1 MPTSPEKP
9 DASRQRRSRF
19 KPQAKAGLRLEERDE
34 ELLCDLFT
42 HRAMSREQ
50 LQALYFPSV
59 VRANA
64 RLRLLFDHR
73 FVARYYPPASPF
85 GTQAVYS
92 LGRAALPIVAR
103 RLELDLPEVAR
114 RARVSQTPTF
124 IEHTLAVVDIY
135 LAFRQAVEEE
145 GHEDVEIERWL
156 GEFDCRHDWDIRAE
170 GGRWRKEAFKPD
182 GFVRLMAGGAYHDF
196 FIEADL
202 GHTSSRQFLGKLQT
216 HQRYL
221 ESGLFEDTFGGDSF
235 RTLVVTTGGRRLRNL
250 RALVEEQ
257 RSDLFW
263 FATFASLKRDGAL
276 GAIWQAPSEEEGR
289 RLLDGLLND
298 VLGSQPP

>member
-1 MPTSPEKP
+1 M
-9 DASRQRRSRF
+9 
-19 KPQAKAGLRLEERDE
+19 RLEERDE

-50 LQALYFPSV
+50 LQRLHFPSL

-92 LGRAALPIVAR
+92 LGRAALPTVAR

-124 IEHTLAVVDIY
+124 IEHTLAAVDIY
-135 LAFRQAVEEE
+135 LAFREAAQERA
-145 GHEDVEIERWL
+145 DVEIERWL
-156 GEFDCRHDWDIRAE
+156 SEFDCRHEWDIRAE

-182 GFVRLMAGGAYHDF
+182 GFVRMEHEGQHHNF

-202 GHTSSRQFLGKLQT
+202 GHTSSRQFLGKLLT
-216 HQRYL
+216 HRRYL
-221 ESGLFEDTFGGDSF
+221 ESGLFESTFGGTSF
-235 RTLVVTTGGRRLRNL
+235 RTLVVTTGVRRAKNL
-250 RALVEEQ
+250 RALVAEQ
-257 RSDLFW
+257 GSDLFW
-263 FATFASLKRDGAL
+263 FATLEALKQSGAL
-276 GAIWQAPSEEEGR
+276 GLVWQAPAEEEAR
-289 RLLDGLLND
+289 PLL
-298 VLGSQPP
+298 

>member
-9 DASRQRRSRF
+9 GAPGSPRSRF

-34 ELLCDLFT
+34 ELLRDLFA

-50 LQALYFPSV
+50 LQALHFPSL

-92 LGRAALPIVAR
+92 LGRAALPVVAR

-135 LAFRQAVEEE
+135 LAFRQAVQERAE
-145 GHEDVEIERWL
+145 VEIERWL
-156 GEFDCRHDWDIRAE
+156 SEFDCRHDWDIRAE

-182 GFVRLMAGGAYHDF
+182 GFVRLEHEGEYRSF

-202 GHTSSRQFLGKLQT
+202 GHTSSKQFLGKLQT
-216 HQRYL
+216 HRRYL
-221 ESGLFEDTFGGDSF
+221 ESGLFEATFGGASF
-235 RTLVVTTGGRRLRNL
+235 RTLVVTTGARRAKNL
-250 RALVEEQ
+250 RALIAEQ
-257 RSDLFW
+257 GSDLFW
-263 FATFASLKRDGAL
+263 FATFEGLKREGAL
-276 GAIWQAPSEEEGR
+276 GSIWQAPTEEEPK
-289 RLLDGLLND
+289 RLL
-298 VLGSQPP
+298 